1 MNRPK
6 VANLADY
13 HQIQNGREVEIGFSL
28 VALYASFTRA
38 PKSVTDLMESK
49 DMILELAPMTTAEII
64 ADAHTDSDTKRI
76 DELASDDMKDI
87 ALVILGFLLMI
98 MGKKPAPLQKNWEK
112 YVERRIDSILGAVG
126 ISIPPSAVISLLP
139 SHADMIKYHKF
150 IASTHKLRAALT
162 ERVIALSQGSGT
174 LKEVFNV
181 VDKNLVWSEMT
192 HVKMIWT
199 YILNHFNE
207 MSNMRTIND
216 GDRALGNM
224 VAFLD
229 MHGSKA
235 AYAKLFVP

>member
-64 ADAHTDSDTKRI
+64 ADAHTDSD
-76 DELASDDMKDI
+76 
-87 ALVILGFLLMI
+87 
-98 MGKKPAPLQKNWEK
+98 
-112 YVERRIDSILGAVG
+112 
-126 ISIPPSAVISLLP
+126 
-139 SHADMIKYHKF
+139 
-150 IASTHKLRAALT
+150 
-162 ERVIALSQGSGT
+162 
-174 LKEVFNV
+174 V